1 MLNKAKI
8 GDKVYHYQ
16 KERFQNLI
24 ITKINGKIITCKGK
38 EYTKIPFTTN
48 CEWKDIERD
57 FAEVELTKSENTNEE
72 ILTKENKWYHLL
84 EFTQNMTMRLID
96 VYRYWIDKEI
106 DLNPFYQRDLVWTKK
121 QKLDYIMAI
130 FEKGIETKP
139 TFIVNV
145 VKDPRL
151 EVLDGKQ
158 RITTLLDFIEDKIKL
173 ENGKVFSEL
182 NEEDKKTILFHQ
194 IRYTR
199 IIKQGYNNDLTD
211 KEKIE
216 LFLEINELG
225 TKMSD
230 KHIEKIKEEYLEK
243 Q

>member
-1 MLNKAKI
+1 
-8 GDKVYHYQ
+8 
-16 KERFQNLI
+16 
-24 ITKINGKIITCKGK
+24 
-38 EYTKIPFTTN
+38 
-48 CEWKDIERD
+48 
-57 FAEVELTKSENTNEE
+57 
-72 ILTKENKWYHLL
+72 
-84 EFTQNMTMRLID
+84 MTMRLID
-96 VYRYWIDKEI
+96 VYRYWLDEEI

-121 QKLDYIMAI
+121 QKLAYIMAI

-145 VKDPRL
+145 VKNRKI

-194 IRYTR
+194 VRYTR

-216 LFLEINELG
+216 LFLEMNELG